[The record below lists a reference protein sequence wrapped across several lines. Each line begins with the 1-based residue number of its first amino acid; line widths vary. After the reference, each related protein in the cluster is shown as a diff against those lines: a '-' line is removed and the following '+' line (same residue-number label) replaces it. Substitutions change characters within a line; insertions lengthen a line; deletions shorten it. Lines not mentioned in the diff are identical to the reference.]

1 MTAAIWSFVNL
12 ETGRL
17 TGGQAMGGIEVG
29 FCQPPNILPLLGN
42 WSPDEWRYDL
52 TLGRVVPLDPATD
65 VQTSDQAHGQASVL
79 RSAMQAAETA
89 TLRSLRDVILAVSD
103 GAVPPDDALDRLRE
117 VDAEI
122 AGLRAQLHA
131 IGGGA

>member
-17 TGGQAMGGIEVG
+17 TGGHAMGGLEVG

-52 TLGRVVPLDPATD
+52 TLGRVVPLDPAPV
-65 VQTSDQAHGQASVL
+65 VQTSERSIVL
-79 RSAMQAAETA
+79 RSAMQATEGG
-89 TLRSLRDVILAVSD
+89 TLRSLRDVILAVCD
-103 GAVPPDDALDRLRE
+103 GTDPPAAALERLRAADE
-117 VDAEI
+117 EI
-122 AGLRAQLHA
+122 SGLRAQLHA